1 MMKSPINRMG
11 GKFRLRKKIIEK
23 IPEHICYVEPFFGA
37 GWTYFGKNPSTV
49 EVINDI
55 DGDIVNLFRVMKE
68 HPLEFERLIQ
78 YEVIS
83 RDKFECYKN
92 ANLAY
97 LTDIQRAVRFLYLIS
112 NSFASKGISFGYTAT
127 GNPQQKIF
135 IENVLEIRER
145 LKNTIIENKDVLDI
159 IKRYDRETTFFFLD
173 PPYINTTG
181 YKEKFT
187 IEDHEKLRD
196 ELKQI
201 KGKFLLTVN
210 NCIEARNIYKDFKIE
225 EVGVIYSIAR
235 ETKARRTYGELI
247 ITNYEYDRRYVS

>member
-83 RDKFECYKN
+83 RDKFECHKN
-92 ANLAY
+92 VNLAY
-97 LTDIQRAVRFLYLIS
+97 LTDIQRSVRF
-112 NSFASKGISFGYTAT
+112 YT
-127 GNPQQKIF
+127 
-135 IENVLEIRER
+135 
-145 LKNTIIENKDVLDI
+145 
-159 IKRYDRETTFFFLD
+159 
-173 PPYINTTG
+173 
-181 YKEKFT
+181 
-187 IEDHEKLRD
+187 
-196 ELKQI
+196 
-201 KGKFLLTVN
+201 
-210 NCIEARNIYKDFKIE
+210 
-225 EVGVIYSIAR
+225 
-235 ETKARRTYGELI
+235 
-247 ITNYEYDRRYVS
+247 